1 MKRSIILHREADRY
15 LNGKKIVTESVPGYS
30 SRVHPSRGAVE
41 TAGRWHFLRC
51 SQRMGMRYPGRMGSA
66 EPNIWG
72 DRLWYG
78 ESHGTQG
85 TCHPGALMTASPTLA
100 RFCDPVCP
108 QSNQAF
114 HSQLF
119 CLCASS
125 LQSRRLYSTHHVLLS
140 SLKFILVH
148 LTGKGHVDPA
158 QPLNDRSC
166 PHTINIPKS
175 KTFPWLQCIHRP
187 KITLCPQ
194 HTKHPV
200 CCGHDYFGHFAFPIC
215 LKH

>member
-1 MKRSIILHREADRY
+1 M
-15 LNGKKIVTESVPGYS
+15 
-30 SRVHPSRGAVE
+30 HPSRGAAE

-100 RFCDPVCP
+100 PFCDPVCP

-125 LQSRRLYSTHHVLLS
+125 LQSRRLYSSCITFITQIHFGAFDWKRSRRS
-140 SLKFILVH
+140 SS
-148 LTGKGHVDPA
+148 T
-158 QPLNDRSC
+158 
-166 PHTINIPKS
+166 PK
-175 KTFPWLQCIHRP
+175 
-187 KITLCPQ
+187 
-194 HTKHPV
+194 
-200 CCGHDYFGHFAFPIC
+200 
-215 LKH
+215 